1 MIRVNGKKMEWRDN
15 LTFDEI
21 YRFLGYNLKKPLVVI
36 KVNGKIVKKN
46 ERGGFKIPDGAK
58 IEVKNILKG
67 G

>member
-1 MIRVNGKKMEWRDN
+1 MLEVNGKQMEWREDV
-15 LTFDEI
+15 TFEEI

-36 KVNGKIVKKN
+36 KVNGEIVKKE
-46 ERGGFKIPDGAK
+46 ERDGFKIPDGAR

>member
-1 MIRVNGKKMEWRDN
+1 MIDINGKPMEWKED

-36 KVNGKIVKKN
+36 KVNGEIIKKS
-46 ERGGFKIPDGAK
+46 ERENFSIPDKAA
-58 IEVKNILKG
+58 IEVKNILRG